1 LSLRQNDFNKT
12 IQELHRE
19 VVLLKD
25 EEFSEQKLGQR
36 PPIIPPRYVA
46 KDTSVS
52 SDERDSVLKSFTK
65 LKPEE
70 AKPEVPQSLIS
81 ASKKD
86 TSFSRTTKK
95 ESNFVNW
102 EDFLGRS
109 LISKIGIVILV
120 LGIGYLTKFAIDN
133 ELINP
138 LTRIIIGY
146 VMASSLVF
154 LALKWK
160 EKYESLSAVVLT
172 GSLGVLYF
180 ITYAAYDFY
189 GFIPQTVT
197 FGLMVLFTVF
207 GMFASH
213 IYNRKAL
220 AYISIAGA
228 FAIPLLL
235 SNNTGNYKVLFTYL
249 FILDIGIIFF
259 GLFKKWLGISLGTFL
274 FSWLFFI
281 IWFFN
286 DYDEITDF
294 YPSML
299 FATLFFGVF
308 YWGFMR
314 YYVKVEFTKQLKLV
328 VTALVI
334 AINAFV
340 FYAMGYILLEDHP
353 LFSEM
358 KGLYTLFNALIHF
371 GVFYFVKKQH
381 TEDKTLFYVISGLI
395 ITFITIAIPVQLDG
409 NWVTLIWFLEAVVL
423 FGIGRSKQIKMFE
436 IFAYPILAIGFFSL
450 LDDWEHFRRIARNE
464 PLFPLGNVQFLTN
477 IFITS
482 AIGTMTFISFKWKSN
497 IKEIAGIINY
507 VFVSLFVL
515 SLFILFTIEIDT
527 YWTYQ
532 TSNIEPERLYYSGTN
547 WFRSIWKIIYTLLF
561 MSVLVWV
568 NRKMLNQI
576 KVNIVILVLS
586 GIAIFVFLTQG
597 LYVISE
603 VREGYFENITTL
615 AQVYLTRYVGIG
627 ALGLLVFM
635 TYKHIQK
642 HEYIAKYFE
651 LVIHVVVLWVL
662 SSELIH
668 WLDLGSAVNNY
679 RFGLTILWGVYAL
692 VFLIYRGIKE
702 QQVILRVGG
711 FVLFGFTLVKLFLYD
726 LQSLKTIEKTI
737 VFIAVGVLLL
747 IISYLYNRNKIALFG
762 EDENVGNKN
771 LEENE

>member
-1 LSLRQNDFNKT
+1 
-12 IQELHRE
+12 
-19 VVLLKD
+19 
-25 EEFSEQKLGQR
+25 
-36 PPIIPPRYVA
+36 
-46 KDTSVS
+46 
-52 SDERDSVLKSFTK
+52 
-65 LKPEE
+65 
-70 AKPEVPQSLIS
+70 
-81 ASKKD
+81 
-86 TSFSRTTKK
+86 
-95 ESNFVNW
+95 
-102 EDFLGRS
+102 
-109 LISKIGIVILV
+109 
-120 LGIGYLTKFAIDN
+120 
-133 ELINP
+133 
-138 LTRIIIGY
+138 
-146 VMASSLVF
+146 
-154 LALKWK
+154 
-160 EKYESLSAVVLT
+160 
-172 GSLGVLYF
+172 
-180 ITYAAYDFY
+180 
-189 GFIPQTVT
+189 
-197 FGLMVLFTVF
+197 
-207 GMFASH
+207 
-213 IYNRKAL
+213 
-220 AYISIAGA
+220 
-228 FAIPLLL
+228 
-235 SNNTGNYKVLFTYL
+235 
-249 FILDIGIIFF
+249 
-259 GLFKKWLGISLGTFL
+259 
-274 FSWLFFI
+274 
-281 IWFFN
+281 
-286 DYDEITDF
+286 
-294 YPSML
+294 
-299 FATLFFGVF
+299 
-308 YWGFMR
+308 
-314 YYVKVEFTKQLKLV
+314 
-328 VTALVI
+328 
-334 AINAFV
+334 
-340 FYAMGYILLEDHP
+340 
-353 LFSEM
+353 
-358 KGLYTLFNALIHF
+358 
-371 GVFYFVKKQH
+371 
-381 TEDKTLFYVISGLI
+381 
-395 ITFITIAIPVQLDG
+395 
-409 NWVTLIWFLEAVVL
+409 
-423 FGIGRSKQIKMFE
+423 MFE